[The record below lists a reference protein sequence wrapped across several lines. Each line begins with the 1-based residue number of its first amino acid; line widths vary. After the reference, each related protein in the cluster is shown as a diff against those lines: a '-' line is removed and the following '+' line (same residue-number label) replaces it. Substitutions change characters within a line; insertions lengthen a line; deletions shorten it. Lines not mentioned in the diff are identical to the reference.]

1 MKKRISIYVLVAFAT
16 LGVVACNRQ
25 VEKLPLSQAASE
37 TGLVQIQVTP
47 PDAPELLTK
56 VDGNATQ
63 NNNERKVNTLQVFVF
78 RKNGSEPAGNP
89 LETDKYVSGTTTTT
103 LNTRTGDKTVWALV
117 NAPRLYD
124 VRTEKTLMEKVSYL
138 TENRADNLVMCGQA
152 FTHVVQY
159 NASTGGNVGSITPLE
174 LTVSRL
180 CARIS
185 LHTVA
190 ADFRGTSLEGATL
203 TVLEAYVINVPASI
217 RLDGTPLSASQL
229 NSGSA
234 WYNFRK
240 LGTSA
245 DEQSLNDTNKM
256 LKESGLSMSVNTSDP
271 LVGTA
276 VDKHFYVY
284 PNVST
289 VKSDDES
296 PSARMTRLI
305 LHVYIGATADGRDGR
320 DSYYSFN
327 IPVYGSGKTL
337 EGNHIYDI
345 SKITITSEGSPV
357 PPPFADMEYGK
368 VSASITIGEWGGT
381 ETLLYEL

>member
-103 LNTRTGDKTVWALV
+103 LNTLTGDKTVWALV

>member
-1 MKKRISIYVLVAFAT
+1 MKKRISIYVLVALAT

-47 PDAPELLTK
+47 PEAPELLTK

-89 LETDKYVSGTTTTT
+89 LETDKYVSGTATTT
-103 LNTRTGDKTVWALV
+103 LNTLTGDKSIWAVV

-138 TENRADNLVMCGQA
+138 TENRADNLVMCGQGYTRVA
-152 FTHVVQY
+152 QY
-159 NASTGGNVGSITPLE
+159 NASTSGNVGSITPVD

-203 TVLEAYVINVPASI
+203 TLLEAYVINVPGSI
-217 RLDGTPLSASQL
+217 RLDGTPLSASAL
-229 NSGSA
+229 NSGAS

-245 DEQSLNDTNKM
+245 DEQSLNDTNKI

-305 LHVYIGATADGRDGR
+305 LHTYIGATVDGRDGR

-368 VSASITIGEWGGT
+368 LNASITIGEWGGT

>member
-1 MKKRISIYVLVAFAT
+1 MKKSSYIYVWVALAT

-25 VEKLPLSQAASE
+25 VEELPQPQAAPE
-37 TGLVQIQVTP
+37 TGLVQVQVTP
-47 PDAPELLTK
+47 PDAPGMLTK
-56 VDGNATQ
+56 VDGNALQ
-63 NNNERKVNTLQVFVF
+63 NNNERKVNNLQVFVF

-103 LNTRTGDKTVWALV
+103 LNTLTGDKSIWAVV

-152 FTHVVQY
+152 LANVQQY
-159 NASTGGNVGSITPLE
+159 NASGSGNVGSVTPVDLS
-174 LTVSRL
+174 VSRL

-185 LHTVA
+185 LHALA

-203 TVLEAYVINVPASI
+203 TLLEAYVINAPASV
-217 RLDGTPLSASQL
+217 RLDGTPLSASEL
-229 NSGSA
+229 NSSAA

-245 DEQSLNDTNKM
+245 DEQLLNNTNKI
-256 LKESGLSMSVNTSDP
+256 LTESGLSLNVSTSDA

-284 PNVST
+284 PNVSS

-296 PSARMTRLI
+296 PGARMTRLI
-305 LHVYIGATADGRDGR
+305 LHTYIGATADGREGR

-327 IPVYGSGKTL
+327 IPVYGSGKTI

-345 SKITITSEGSPV
+345 SKITLTSEGSPV
-357 PPPFADMEYGK
+357 PPPFPDMEYGK
-368 VSASITIGEWGGT
+368 VNASITIGEWGGT